1 MKKSYIKPNLIAK
14 EVKLD
19 NIIMGWSTEGPA
31 RAGQGTAGD
40 EAESKT
46 TNFIFGDDF

>member
-1 MKKSYIKPNLIAK
+1 MKKLYITPNLIAK

-19 NIIMGWSTEGPA
+19 NIIMGSTEGP
-31 RAGQGTAGD
+31 RYAGKGESGD

-46 TNFIFGDDF
+46 TDFIFGDDF

>member
-19 NIIMGWSTEGPA
+19 NIIMGSNDGPA

-46 TNFIFGDDF
+46 TDFIFGDDF